1 MRLLGVLDSHH
12 LPHKGCQRSTQK
24 IEQQRQKRRQVA
36 ATTLAKLLSYSDLGR
51 AQNAVLTESVP
62 LRATWAP
69 NLSGLDRGGARSLGP
84 ASDGS
89 QLSIVEPQRFVHRE
103 KGQVQQG
110 WDTVCTR
117 QCYLFAASPPPL
129 HSATELVSLKNQQ
142 TEEVKQR
149 EPPWKWSH
157 TAHNIREGPVIF
169 LLFLKSFLF
178 FLFFSFSNFFF
189 NC

>member
-1 MRLLGVLDSHH
+1 MPAVHPENWATEAEKATSHSNHARQTPELLG
-12 LPHKGCQRSTQK
+12 PGT
-24 IEQQRQKRRQVA
+24 
-36 ATTLAKLLSYSDLGR
+36 
-51 AQNAVLTESVP
+51 AQNAVPAESEP

-69 NLSGLDRGGARSLGP
+69 NLSGLDRGGARSLGL

-89 QLSIVEPQRFVHRE
+89 RLSIVELERFVCRE
-103 KGQVQQG
+103 KGQVQRG
-110 WDTVCTR
+110 WDTVCTQ
-117 QCYLFAASPPPL
+117 QCYLFAASPPP

-157 TAHNIREGPVIF
+157 TAHNIRKGPGIF

-178 FLFFSFSNFFF
+178 FFSFWVFK
-189 NC
+189 CTKLTTKTEEQRLKI